1 MTHPFEAGAE
11 LEVLVRSASPQDAP
25 ALVALASAVA
35 GEQEGW
41 LLADSRWRSTAD
53 ERRYI
58 RALHRHPDAALLVAE
73 LPGGELVG
81 RLSVMRDNHPAS
93 AHVADLGLLVAAAH
107 RRSGVGTMLMAAAEQ
122 WASEHG
128 VTKLELHVFPYNR
141 PAISLYEKLGYQREG
156 VRRAHYRRSDDNLSD
171 VFLMA
176 KQLHRSGGSSG
187 K

>member
-1 MTHPFEAGAE
+1 
-11 LEVLVRSASPQDAP
+11 
-25 ALVALASAVA
+25 
-35 GEQEGW
+35 
-41 LLADSRWRSTAD
+41 
-53 ERRYI
+53 
-58 RALHRHPDAALLVAE
+58 
-73 LPGGELVG
+73 
-81 RLSVMRDNHPAS
+81 
-93 AHVADLGLLVAAAH
+93 
-107 RRSGVGTMLMAAAEQ
+107 MLMAAAEQ